1 MERVLKVT
9 RGTTFNTDLSMS
21 KNKPKQKGSDK
32 LEDFFHV
39 PLANLA
45 YHFIVSNNKK
55 TYF

>member
-1 MERVLKVT
+1 MERVLRVT